1 MQEHFTLVG
10 MWEATG
16 FTARTVLVVLAV
28 MSVYSLGLAIE
39 RSLRFRKAR
48 RESVEAASRISEFL
62 DENRLDDAEHLTR
75 NNDYRNSHV
84 ARVLGAGIRKFRQA
98 ERQELSEDFD
108 LVAAANRALE
118 REKEMTVAEMR
129 KGLGNLAT
137 ISTTAPFIGLFGTVV
152 GIINAFQGMAAS
164 GSGGL
169 GAVSAGIAEALAATA
184 FGLFVAIPAV
194 WLFNYFHG
202 KIERF
207 QVEMNNASS
216 ELIDYFIQREA
227 GAGRSRPVAPPT
239 PSVAG

>member
-16 FTARTVLVVLAV
+16 FTARVVLVVLAV

-48 RESVEAASRISEFL
+48 RESVEAANRISEFL

-152 GIINAFQGMAAS
+152 GIINAFHGIAVT

-169 GAVSAGIAEALAATA
+169 GAVSAGISEALVKTA
-184 FGLFVAIPAV
+184 LGLVVAIPAV
-194 WLFNYFHG
+194 WLYNYFTVRLEHLN
-202 KIERF
+202 
-207 QVEMNNASS
+207 VEMDNSSS
-216 ELIDYFIQREA
+216 ELVDYFIKKTA
-227 GAGRSRPVAPPT
+227 A
-239 PSVAG
+239 